1 MGLHLERLVTRFQEE
16 GFDETEA
23 RWPARIEFGAVYSL
37 REEARDAPLLGTLGR
52 ITQTEL
58 QLDLRDG
65 GSRTLSRTQVSRVT
79 HFQGHSARRLW
90 THGLLVTGLG
100 AAVGATLVAASTEE
114 MGLGE
119 GVLVGTLLAGVVSV
133 VTGV

>member
-1 MGLHLERLVTRFQEE
+1 MGLHLERLVTRFREE

-23 RWPARIEFGAVYSL
+23 RWRARIEFGAVYSL

-65 GSRTLSRTQVSRVT
+65 GSRTLSRTQV
-79 HFQGHSARRLW
+79 
-90 THGLLVTGLG
+90 G
-100 AAVGATLVAASTEE
+100 A
-114 MGLGE
+114 
-119 GVLVGTLLAGVVSV
+119 SV
-133 VTGV
+133 IKCW